1 MIHIYRNK
9 MTEFALHLDWDSL
22 STSKL
27 CIKIENEIKRLFCL
41 TNDIGQQKDEQEK
54 EVVELKAK
62 NDEILDLFHNVSFF
76 FSKTFFDRE
85 NFREILEFCLW
96 WIFFNQ
102 FWKSLLSCLV
112 LSVVRP
118 LTPEAGVFP
127 CYIPIAGISESYL
140 RNPSLGAMHTTSFDF
155 FRCVIH

>member
-1 MIHIYRNK
+1 MLQNWPKPIKGHNGPVQALSVIPEPGRNRVK
-9 MTEFALHLDWDSL
+9 KKW
-22 STSKL
+22 
-27 CIKIENEIKRLFCL
+27 
-41 TNDIGQQKDEQEK
+41 
-54 EVVELKAK
+54 
-62 NDEILDLFHNVSFF
+62 
-76 FSKTFFDRE
+76 
-85 NFREILEFCLW
+85 
-96 WIFFNQ
+96 
-102 FWKSLLSCLV
+102 SCLV

>member
-1 MIHIYRNK
+1 MIK
-9 MTEFALHLDWDSL
+9 QSSL
-22 STSKL
+22 WEKIGDGQVGRST
-27 CIKIENEIKRLFCL
+27 N
-41 TNDIGQQKDEQEK
+41 GP
-54 EVVELKAK
+54 
-62 NDEILDLFHNVSFF
+62 
-76 FSKTFFDRE
+76 
-85 NFREILEFCLW
+85 
-96 WIFFNQ
+96 
-102 FWKSLLSCLV
+102 LSCLLV